1 MPRIAPGLNAPLD
14 APPPAPPAREGES
27 AGALVHRFARLA
39 IDLLLPPQCPV
50 CNALVETEGVLC
62 ADCWPKVEFLA
73 APQCAACGMPFA
85 FEMGEEALCGAC
97 VRERPAFARARA
109 VMAYG
114 DVSRKII
121 LAFKHGDRTDT
132 APALGRWLVRAG
144 AELVRDADLVA
155 PVPLHWTRLFERRY
169 NQAALLAHAVGR
181 QAALPVIADLIERR
195 RRTKPQVRM
204 GPAARKRNLRG
215 AFRVNPKR
223 LALLAG
229 KRVLL
234 IDDVMT
240 TGLTAALCAK
250 ALLARGAAQVDVLT
264 VARVVRPAF

>member
-1 MPRIAPGLNAPLD
+1 MLR
-14 APPPAPPAREGES
+14 
-27 AGALVHRFARLA
+27 RFARSA

-62 ADCWPKVEFLA
+62 AECWPKVEFLGP
-73 APQCAACGMPFA
+73 PQCAACGMPFA
-85 FEMGEEALCGAC
+85 FDMGEQALCGAC
-97 VRERPAFARARA
+97 ARERPAFARARA

-114 DVSRKII
+114 DVSRKVI

-132 APALGRWLVRAG
+132 APALGRWLRRAG
-144 AELVRDADLVA
+144 AELVRDAEVVA

-181 QAALPVIADLIERR
+181 QAGLPVIADLLQRR

-215 AFRVNPKR
+215 AFRVNARR
-223 LALLAG
+223 LAGVAG

-250 ALLARGAAQVDVLT
+250 ALLAAGAAQVDVLT

>member
-1 MPRIAPGLNAPLD
+1 
-14 APPPAPPAREGES
+14 
-27 AGALVHRFARLA
+27 
-39 IDLLLPPQCPV
+39 V

-62 ADCWPKVEFLA
+62 VDCWPKVEFLGP
-73 APQCAACGMPFA
+73 PQCAACGLPFS
-85 FEMGEEALCGAC
+85 FEMGDAALCGAC
-97 VRERPAFARARA
+97 VRERPAFDRARA
-109 VMAYG
+109 VMVYG
-114 DVSRKII
+114 DVSRKMI

-132 APALGRWLVRAG
+132 APALGRWLCRAG
-144 AELVRDADLVA
+144 AELVHGADIVA

-181 QAALPVIADLIERR
+181 QAGLPVIADLVERR
-195 RRTKPQVRM
+195 RRTRPQVRM

-215 AFRVNPKR
+215 AFRVNAKR
-223 LALLAG
+223 QARIQG

-250 ALLARGAAQVDVLT
+250 ALKATGAAAVDVLT